1 MLTALLISSIFAWVV
16 ILALVVALLALARQ
30 VGVLH
35 IRVAPAGALTTAGG
49 PAVGAKSTA
58 MPATTLDG
66 ANVTVGGAAPG
77 SVLRL
82 LMFVSASCPLCK
94 NLIPMA
100 KSFARDERVQL
111 IFVGDDD
118 PQVQR
123 EMIERHGLNGYQFIN
138 GPDVGQAYEVGKL
151 PYAVLLDADGLI
163 LSKGLVNSREHLESL
178 IIAHEMGVRSVQDYI
193 DGLSHTTNTKPELA

>member
-1 MLTALLISSIFAWVV
+1 MLTALLISAIFAWVV

-49 PAVGAKSTA
+49 PAVGGKSTA
-58 MPATTLDG
+58 IPATTLDG
-66 ANVTVGGAAPG
+66 AHVTVGGAAPG

-111 IFVGDDD
+111 IFVGDDTPD
-118 PQVQR
+118 VQR
-123 EMIERHGLNGYQFIN
+123 AMIERHGLAGYQFIN
-138 GPDVGQAYEVGKL
+138 GPDVGQAYQVGKL
-151 PYAVLLDADGLI
+151 PYAILLDADGVI

-178 IIAHEMGVRSVQDYI
+178 VIANEMGVRSVQDYI
-193 DGLSHTTNTKPELA
+193 DGLKPELA